1 MVQQWSVFELS
12 LRPPW
17 SVDEIDMHPR
27 DEVQKFAQSGQSKTA
42 ENFKKIT
49 GPRTWEQRA
58 NPAHARSQRP
68 LETRISSPPS
78 KRALSPLVLIS
89 AKCPHPAAPE

>member
-27 DEVQKFAQSGQSKTA
+27 DEVQKFAQSDRK
-42 ENFKKIT
+42 F
-49 GPRTWEQRA
+49 
-58 NPAHARSQRP
+58 
-68 LETRISSPPS
+68 
-78 KRALSPLVLIS
+78 
-89 AKCPHPAAPE
+89 